1 MLAYY
6 CTEAY
11 KAMSFFLLLPVF
23 RRIKLCAG
31 VLCREMHQNAFGGQ
45 EPIGD
50 GQYSLP
56 FHSSLRLPGQRER
69 GMEGKGRA
77 VLRR

>member
-1 MLAYY
+1 
-6 CTEAY
+6 
-11 KAMSFFLLLPVF
+11 
-23 RRIKLCAG
+23 
-31 VLCREMHQNAFGGQ
+31 MHQNAFGGQ